1 MLPQLTASEAPSLP
15 LGHYLV
21 DRTGSVIQ
29 FTPALTRKAEAVG
42 GETDFDISDE
52 FTALA
57 LPRQIAEFVRRD
69 ANWTELGNPDRI
81 PLANH
86 RELNS
91 FPISLDGTRMLA
103 LVVTETPGPRAVSGQ
118 FVSGGLSARQLS
130 ALLATAKTIHA
141 GQTIERVFKAL
152 ALEAASLLQFDRASI
167 TLFREDTREVEIFA
181 LDEKTESDLQVGS
194 VVPGENTVTAWVVE
208 NGQPLVLSDITRE
221 SKFVMYPEMVRSG
234 YRSVLC
240 YPLGVEG
247 KTIGTLN
254 FTSRT
259 PNQYQREITSV
270 IAPLAEQAA
279 VAILNARL
287 REKLEAETLRFKR
300 IIQVGNSVKHHLGP
314 EVGFLTAPTILQQIS
329 ETACDLGW
337 DRAVIILREP
347 GQNSAYSNF
356 ISAFHGDFSP
366 GQLSELEQKLTQ
378 HLPVAGFSTTPG
390 ARQSGIHRRIGDH
403 SFLLGPGVS
412 SPLRSWHPGEFL
424 VIPLAHEGKLYGTL
438 SVDRSRIK
446 STPTDPEVEPL
457 EMLADQATIVLHNWR
472 LIGRLQTQLAEV
484 TSLREKERLRTDQ
497 LQRTERLRALGEL
510 ASGVAH
516 NFNNALTIIQGRVGL
531 LRMRPLD
538 QPTLQALELIHQ
550 VSLDAGNIVRRIQD
564 FAKVRQ
570 DHTDFI
576 TIDINQ
582 LVHEVA
588 EVTRPRWKDEAESIG
603 RIISLECRT
612 NGKLYANGNPTELRE
627 VLTNLIFNAVDAMPE
642 GGSITLSLQKMEEE
656 VWLSVTDTGTG
667 ISDEIR
673 RQIFDPF
680 FSTKGGLGTGMGL
693 SVSHN
698 IITRHSG
705 RIWSEPG
712 SSGGTVFNIAL
723 PAATPVP
730 TVERIGPPSM
740 QFARPLR
747 MLVVDDEIAV
757 GEFLRE
763 LLGEI
768 GHFAIFEPSPSRALT
783 LLREESFDVLFT
795 DLGMPEMSGW
805 QFIAE
810 ARKTHPQT
818 PVVLVSGWAN
828 TLNPEELRSHSIR
841 TLPKPVDLAELE
853 SMLKEIGRELR

>member
-21 DRTGSVIQ
+21 DRTGCVIQ
-29 FTPALTRKAEAVG
+29 FTPALTRKTEAVG
-42 GETDFDISDE
+42 GDTGFDISDE

-69 ANWTELGNPDRI
+69 VNWTELGVPDRL
-81 PLANH
+81 PLANN

-91 FPISLDGTRMLA
+91 FPITLDGTRMLA
-103 LVVTETPGPRAVSGQ
+103 LVVTEIPVPKPISGQ
-118 FVSGGLSARQLS
+118 FVAGGLSARQLS

-141 GQTIERVFKAL
+141 GQTIERVFEAL
-152 ALEAASLLQFDRASI
+152 AEEAASLLQFDRASI
-167 TLFREDTREVEIFA
+167 TLFREDTLEVEIFA
-181 LDEKTESDLQVGS
+181 LDEKTQSDLQVGS
-194 VVPGENTVTAWVVE
+194 VAPAENTVTAWVVE
-208 NGQPLVLSDITRE
+208 HGQPLVLSDITQETR
-221 SKFVMYPEMVRSG
+221 FVLYPEMVRSG

-240 YPLGVEG
+240 YPLTIEG

-259 PNQYQREITSV
+259 ANQYQREITSV

-287 REKLEAETLRFKR
+287 REKLEDESRRFKR
-300 IIQVGNSVKHHLGP
+300 IIQVGNSVKHHLGQ
-314 EVGFLTAPTILQQIS
+314 EVGFLTAPTILQQIC

-337 DRAVIILREP
+337 DRAVIILRET
-347 GQNSAYSNF
+347 GLHGAYSNF
-356 ISAFHGDFSP
+356 IGAFHGDFST
-366 GQLSELEQKLTQ
+366 GQLSELEQNLTQ

-403 SFLLGPGVS
+403 SFLLGQAAS

-424 VIPLAHEGKLYGTL
+424 VIPLAHEGKLFGTL
-438 SVDRSRIK
+438 SVDRARIK
-446 STPTDPEVEPL
+446 SAPTDTDVEPL

-484 TSLREKERLRTDQ
+484 TSLREKERTRTEQ

-531 LRMRPLD
+531 LRMRPYD
-538 QPTLQALELIHQ
+538 EQTLQALELIHQ
-550 VSLDAGNIVRRIQD
+550 VSHDASNIVRRIQD

-570 DHTDFI
+570 DHTDFV
-576 TIDINQ
+576 TIELNE
-582 LVHEVA
+582 LVREVA

-603 RIISLECRT
+603 RIISVECRT
-612 NGKLYANGNPTELRE
+612 NGKAYANGNPTELRE
-627 VLTNLIFNAVDAMPE
+627 VLTNLIFNAVDAMPG
-642 GGSITLSLQKMEEE
+642 GGSITLSLQKQEEE
-656 VWLSVTDTGTG
+656 VWLSVADTGTG

-673 RQIFDPF
+673 HQIFDPF
-680 FSTKGGLGTGMGL
+680 FSTKGGMGTGMGL

-698 IITRHSG
+698 IISRHSG
-705 RIWSEPG
+705 RIWAEPG
-712 SSGGTVFNIAL
+712 PSSGTVFNITL
-723 PAATPVP
+723 PTASPIPA
-730 TVERIGPPSM
+730 VERIGPPSL

-747 MLVVDDEIAV
+747 MLVVDDEVAV
-757 GEFLRE
+757 GELLRE

-768 GHFAIFEPSPSRALT
+768 GHFAIFESTPRSALE
-783 LLREESFDVLFT
+783 LLREETFDVVFT

-810 ARKTHPQT
+810 ARKTHPHT

-828 TLNPEELRSHSIR
+828 TLNREELRTHSIR
-841 TLPKPVDLAELE
+841 TLSKPVDLAELE